1 MAGHVSQ
8 AASRLIDADSVA
20 GLLSARWPSG
30 TTTDPAIL
38 RAEIRMMLD
47 QHARKG
53 VLGPALAEVYRAG
66 WKAGEV
72 AADDAVSRMK
82 PTDSPKLG
90 VPLHHQPTP
99 EFR

>member
-1 MAGHVSQ
+1 M
-8 AASRLIDADSVA
+8 I
-20 GLLSARWPSG
+20 
-30 TTTDPAIL
+30 
-38 RAEIRMMLD
+38 LD

-72 AADDAVSRMK
+72 AADDAVARVK
-82 PTDSPKLG
+82 PTAPPTVA

-99 EFR
+99 AFKAAKPDDAGRKRELRDLDQLMREAPGAPRGGRSIF